1 MPVRAQVNKIC
12 IIRFPKLKAMRRIT
26 LHTQTFSTAY
36 SHDFFSG
43 RFFFC
48 MEDKMEKHNAKTKFS
63 KLVMALLDLHFKD
76 KSHTLI
82 GE

>member
-43 RFFFC
+43 RFFFL
-48 MEDKMEKHNAKTKFS
+48 HGGQNGKTQCKNEI
-63 KLVMALLDLHFKD
+63 FKARYG
-76 KSHTLI
+76 SSRPAF
-82 GE
+82 